1 MFALV
6 TNMCYMF
13 FEHFNCAFPDNKL
26 KGANHFKAKYFG
38 ITCLEYSV
46 KSMSELEEC
55 GSEGVNISTR

>member
-6 TNMCYMF
+6 TNKCYMF

-38 ITCLEYSV
+38 ITS
-46 KSMSELEEC
+46 
-55 GSEGVNISTR
+55 